1 MPVTVGVNSRTVVHA
16 ASNGMTIA
24 FPDVCLTPAPPAPPV
39 PIPYPNIAMSSDAA
53 STAKNVKADGNPLCH
68 QDSNFSRSSGDEA
81 GTNGGVVSGVNMNKA
96 EFISY
101 SFDVKVEGKGCA
113 RALDLMLHNSK
124 NTPPTPVIQPP
135 LIVIV
140 MEEPPPAPEN
150 PKDWG
155 VDKIEVI

>member
-1 MPVTVGVNSRTVVHA
+1 M
-16 ASNGMTIA
+16 
-24 FPDVCLTPAPPAPPV
+24 
-39 PIPYPNIAMSSDAA
+39 
-53 STAKNVKADGNPLCH
+53 
-68 QDSNFSRSSGDEA
+68 
-81 GTNGGVVSGVNMNKA
+81 NMNKA

-101 SFDVKVEGKGCA
+101 SFDVKVEGKCCA